1 MHTYLGYI
9 PLVSKEWWDAGGDV
23 TIADVPTSTHFF
35 FSPLGGSFL
44 EGVVLF
50 LFTTV
55 CSPFQVI

>member
-35 FSPLGGSFL
+35 FLHL
-44 EGVVLF
+44 EEASLKV
-50 LFTTV
+50 
-55 CSPFQVI
+55 